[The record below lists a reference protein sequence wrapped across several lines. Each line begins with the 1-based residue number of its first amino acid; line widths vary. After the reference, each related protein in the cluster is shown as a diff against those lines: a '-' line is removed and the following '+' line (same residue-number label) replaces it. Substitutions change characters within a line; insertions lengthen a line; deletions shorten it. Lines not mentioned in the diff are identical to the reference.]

1 MFVHI
6 ANHECSIYF
15 SHTYFRSIFDRKYFH
30 KFQESLDQ
38 MLLTNY
44 AGIRWFLMSDN
55 ESLVLSITGCIDK
68 RASGNAEAKVRRSK
82 CYLRTGTF
90 FGSTMA
96 RRSSTLSS
104 FWRNLLLLSATA
116 VNSAVSSAK
125 MSSAVVRSDAS
136 CFNEVVNAPFATASN
151 SAPTGQPCDV
161 DPAGTCPRHKKRGST
176 LRSTNGMISQM
187 KSSNTH
193 SHITLEPKNGNTA
206 PRRLERETP
215 GLPSQICDAYRTII
229 PASYPAEQRISGGIK
244 RRNSLQW
251 L

>member
-1 MFVHI
+1 MCSYILQTTSVVYTFHI
-6 ANHECSIYF
+6 
-15 SHTYFRSIFDRKYFH
+15 RIFDP
-30 KFQESLDQ
+30 SSIASIS
-38 MLLTNY
+38 TNSKNPSTRCFLPTTL
-44 AGIRWFLMSDN
+44 AFLMSDN
-55 ESLVLSITGCIDK
+55 ESLVLSINGCIDK
-68 RASGNAEAKVRRSK
+68 RAGGNAEAKVRRSK

-193 SHITLEPKNGNTA
+193 SHITLEPKSGNTA

-244 RRNSLQW
+244 RRNSLQR